1 MCLATVYVD
10 HNGCR
15 EEVMRDVAWIEPEGD
30 QLLLIGFLG
39 KKRLLQSRIKS
50 IDLLDSCIVLE
61 GVREG
66 MRVVRKGEWQVCPY
80 LTGTG
85 AP

>member
-15 EEVMRDVAWIEPEGD
+15 DELMRDVAWVEPEGNE
-30 QLLLIGFLG
+30 LLLVSLLG
-39 KKRLLQSRIKS
+39 EETRLRGKIKS

-61 GVREG
+61 EVLEG
-66 MRVVRKGEWQVCPY
+66 KGNVPGSGPE
-80 LTGTG
+80 
-85 AP
+85 